1 MKLVIVESPAKT
13 AKISGFLGSGYKVIA
28 SFGHIRALEPSL
40 EAVGLET
47 DFTPKYEFQKEK
59 ARAIAAIKAAAA
71 DANEVIL
78 ASDDDREGEAIAYS
92 VAVLLRLPPSTTKR
106 AVFHEITK
114 TAVCNAIA
122 NPRVIDMNRVYAQQS
137 RSMLDMMI
145 GFTISPLLWRYVAP
159 GLSAGRCQTPALRFV
174 CEREEEIE
182 NHTASSSWGITGEWM
197 SASVSA
203 LVASRG
209 GGGQKGLKTQVF
221 PASQLDDVA
230 DDESATAILEI
241 LRTTP
246 SATITKAATTAWS
259 ASAPTPLITSTLQQ
273 EASALFKYNPKSTMS
288 AAQKLYESGHITYM
302 RTDSAVLSEEAA
314 AQARQL
320 VEAQF
325 GAEYVSPSANGSG
338 KDITASA
345 VKKPSPKSKKT
356 TSEAPQA
363 QEAHG
368 STPQEA
374 HEAIRPTH
382 FELQELPEDS
392 NHMERKLYKLIWQ
405 RAVQSVMAP
414 AQGEQRTIQF
424 LPDSEDAA
432 DFPWQAKWRRT
443 TFPGWKALGVQA
455 ARLDEESDDV
465 EESAEA
471 TQWQLASSLKAG
483 AQIQW
488 QALHA
493 TPKETKA
500 APRYTEA
507 TLVRELE
514 RKGIGRPSTFASL
527 IAAIQEKAYVETK
540 DIPGKKRIF
549 NIMHLKPGQEVPSYE
564 PVEKMFGAEKGK
576 LVPTALGRSA
586 LAFALQHFEDLFN
599 YNFTA
604 QMEKELDDIAKG
616 VAPWKRVLRQTWDSY
631 STRYQ
636 ALKSAAPAPKAPGAS
651 KAPSDRVRDFGEGLK
666 AVLTKKGPLLLQEP
680 AEGSPEGEK
689 PTFYGWP
696 GKKAFHD
703 LTEEEARRF
712 AETSAEKQ
720 TAIVVE
726 SEESDTSA
734 GASADADSENSTI
747 SITAPKGQII
757 KKQGKYG
764 WYAECDGIRVACKE
778 TDTYKELATKLAA
791 KTQASK
797 PVRVGVYE
805 FRVGPYGPYMFKTDL
820 KTKKFVSVPK
830 ELDASS
836 LTIKSAEAIYKA
848 GLEAV
853 ANKFKRKSAINA
865 AADA

>member
-28 SFGHIRALEPSL
+28 SFGHIRALEPTL
-40 EAVGLET
+40 DAVGLET

-59 ARAIAAIKAAAA
+59 TRAITAIRAAAA
-71 DANEVIL
+71 EANEVIL

-92 VAVLLRLPPSTTKR
+92 VAVLLRLPAATTKR

-137 RSMLDMMI
+137 RAMLDMMV

-182 NHTASSSWGITGEWM
+182 GHTASSSWGITGEWM
-197 SASVSA
+197 PAS
-203 LVASRG
+203 
-209 GGGQKGLKTQVF
+209 QKGLKPQAF
-221 PASQLDDVA
+221 AAQQLDDIA

-246 SATITKAATTAWS
+246 SATITKAATTTWS
-259 ASAPTPLITSTLQQ
+259 ASAPAPLITSTLQQ

-288 AAQKLYESGHITYM
+288 AAQKLYEGGHITYM

-314 AQARQL
+314 TAAKQL
-320 VEAQF
+320 VEEQF
-325 GAEYVSPSANGSG
+325 GAEYVAAAAA
-338 KDITASA
+338 TAPA
-345 VKKPSPKSKKT
+345 KKPTPKSKKAAAAAT
-356 TSEAPQA
+356 DAALPQA
-363 QEAHG
+363 
-368 STPQEA
+368 QEA

-382 FELQELPEDS
+382 FELNDLPADQEYS
-392 NHMERKLYKLIWQ
+392 QMERKLYKLIWQ
-405 RAVQSVMAP
+405 RAVQSVMAA
-414 AQGEQRTIQF
+414 AQGEQRIIQF
-424 LPDSEDAA
+424 LPDSEDAE

-455 ARLDEESDDV
+455 AQLDEESEDT
-465 EESAEA
+465 EENAAA
-471 TQWQLASSLKAG
+471 TAWQLATSLKVG
-483 AQIQW
+483 AQLQW

-527 IAAIQEKAYVETK
+527 IAAIQDKGYVETK

-586 LAFALQHFEDLFN
+586 LAFALQHFEDLFS

-604 QMEKELDDIAKG
+604 EMEKELDEIAKG
-616 VAPWKRVLRQTWDSY
+616 AAPWKRVLRKTWDSY
-631 STRYQ
+631 SERYTT
-636 ALKSAAPAPKAPGAS
+636 LKDAAPPAKGL
-651 KAPSDRVRDFGEGLK
+651 KAPSDRVRDFGSGLK

-680 AEGSPEGEK
+680 PEGSPEGTK
-689 PTFYGWP
+689 PTFYGWV

-712 AETSAEKQ
+712 AKSSADKQ
-720 TAIVVE
+720 VAVVVQP
-726 SEESDTSA
+726 EEDDA
-734 GASADADSENSTI
+734 DADGRSADADEQSADGSSSGQRSTT
-747 SITAPKGQII
+747 SVQLDVFPPKGQII

-764 WYAECDGIRVACKE
+764 WYAECDGVRVSCNE
-778 TDTYKELATKLAA
+778 QDTYKELAVKLTA
-791 KTQASK
+791 KSQASK

-805 FRVGPYGPYMFKTDL
+805 FRVGQYGPYMFKTDL

-830 ELDASS
+830 GLDPSS
-836 LTIKSAEAIYKA
+836 LTVKSAEAIYKA
-848 GLEAV
+848 GLEAA
-853 ANKFKRKSAINA
+853 ANKYKKKPGSA
-865 AADA
+865 AATAAAATDA